1 VIALV
6 TALLGTVLL
15 VGMPASTSVQG
26 NAILGVG
33 LALGSATGYAIVA
46 LMGRAIANTCHPLH
60 STMVSFGTGALF
72 LFPLAATNLFAA
84 SYTNQVWGLIL
95 YVGMLPTAVAYL
107 LFFLGMRSIRASTAS
122 ILTMLEPLTATILA
136 WLIFDERL
144 APAGF
149 IGALLLLAAMA
160 VLYHGE
166 KNLEKR
172 S

>member
-1 VIALV
+1 
-6 TALLGTVLL
+6 
-15 VGMPASTSVQG
+15 
-26 NAILGVG
+26 
-33 LALGSATGYAIVA
+33 
-46 LMGRAIANTCHPLH
+46 
-60 STMVSFGTGALF
+60 
-72 LFPLAATNLFAA
+72 
-84 SYTNQVWGLIL
+84 
-95 YVGMLPTAVAYL
+95 
-107 LFFLGMRSIRASTAS
+107 
-122 ILTMLEPLTATILA
+122 MLEPLTATILA

>member
-1 VIALV
+1 MI
-6 TALLGTVLL
+6 
-15 VGMPASTSVQG
+15 
-26 NAILGVG
+26 
-33 LALGSATGYAIVA
+33 
-46 LMGRAIANTCHPLH
+46 
-60 STMVSFGTGALF
+60 SFGTGAIF
-72 LFPLAATNLFAA
+72 LFPLAATNIFSA
-84 SYTNQVWGLIL
+84 SYTNQVWSLIL

-136 WLIFDERL
+136 WLVFDERL

-149 IGALLLLAAMA
+149 IGALSLLAAMA

-166 KNLEKR
+166 KKLKNSHKA